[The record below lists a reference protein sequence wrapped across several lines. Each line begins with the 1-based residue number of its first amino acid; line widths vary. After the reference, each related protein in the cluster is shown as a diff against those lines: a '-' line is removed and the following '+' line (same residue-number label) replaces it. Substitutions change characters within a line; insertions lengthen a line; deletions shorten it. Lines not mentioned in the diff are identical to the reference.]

1 MVSCPGNGFT
11 IRDVLS
17 HESVAKDRRM
27 GYGHAPGHNLKR
39 KSIELDLKT

>member
-1 MVSCPGNGFT
+1 MVSCSGNGFT
-11 IRDVLS
+11 IRDVLG

-39 KSIELDLKT
+39 KSIELHLKT